1 MNKRT
6 KFYIGVTLV
15 VSAITTTVT
24 FIALCFKKKSAV
36 AALAALAAA
45 EGLIGLSLIEDNNV
59 LKHKKSPETV
69 TVPTEE
75 ETTDSDAAESDVTEI
90 DDASADDIA

>member
-15 VSAITTTVT
+15 VSAITAMVT
-24 FIALCFKKKSAV
+24 FIALCFKKKGAL

-45 EGLIGLSLIEDNNV
+45 EGMIGLALIEDNNV
-59 LKHKKSPETV
+59 IKRKKVVVEEEV
-69 TVPTEE
+69 LEDEEEEQRIDIEVPKDEEATEE
-75 ETTDSDAAESDVTEI
+75 DFI
-90 DDASADDIA
+90 